1 MSHWPKLRVKMDG
14 VEIGVNEATS
24 IAEAMAKRMQGSLLQ
39 VRGGTNKWGICEW
52 EFWIELNPNLYRE
65 TP

>member
-1 MSHWPKLRVKMDG
+1 MDG